1 MNKRD
6 FCYGALNQIL
16 VMTDYLEDQ
25 KSNRAG
31 FVKYQTIKGLKA
43 IRCCRNPG
51 VFFKYR
57 EKGKGKE
64 SFFFSSVA
72 RNSYLPNKPEA
83 EGVLS
88 LPLPPPLNLLYRYLK
103 LHGTGERRSKD
114 GFVVTNWEWNS
125 GPSAQKAAYQPFLLS
140 ETLLHNFIIKYPQL
154 TNKIN
159 GRYFR

>member
-1 MNKRD
+1 MNKKD

-64 SFFFSSVA
+64 SFFF
-72 RNSYLPNKPEA
+72 RQ
-83 EGVLS
+83 
-88 LPLPPPLNLLYRYLK
+88 
-103 LHGTGERRSKD
+103 T
-114 GFVVTNWEWNS
+114 
-125 GPSAQKAAYQPFLLS
+125 
-140 ETLLHNFIIKYPQL
+140 
-154 TNKIN
+154 
-159 GRYFR
+159 